1 MSTQRDQKLTDIR
14 PHIETGLAT
23 TEEEKFQNDTIRPIL
38 NLQNE
43 ILVAQFRS
51 YLEKFKSSFNAY
63 NQKVQMNYI
72 EDVMK
77 KDPRIRNSM
86 IASCV
91 SLFTIEEY
99 DFYKNHKTDLNK
111 RIVFMVI
118 RRLEGQLEKLY

>member
-1 MSTQRDQKLTDIR
+1 MGAQRDQKLTDIR
-14 PHIETGLAT
+14 PDIETDGGT
-23 TEEEKFQNDTIRPIL
+23 SKEEQFQNGTIRPIL

-51 YLEKFKSSFNAY
+51 YIEKFKPVFKAY
-63 NQKVQMNYI
+63 NQTVQMDYI
-72 EDVMK
+72 EEVMK

-99 DFYKNHKTDLNK
+99 DFYKNHKNDLNK
-111 RIVFMVI
+111 RIVHMI
-118 RRLEGQLEKLY
+118 MRRLEGQLESLY